1 MVVPQSELE
10 QRESYKNSNCRS
22 YNPVGCSQIRRLG
35 AHCQG
40 LTAEDQ
46 WSKAEA
52 QIYINALKM
61 KAAKL
66 VIESFC
72 WVKKPKSVHL
82 QTENVT
88 ALSLLVKMGGTGSP
102 ELNEISKEIWEYLIE
117 NKITLTAEYLS
128 SSQNIQAD
136 SESRHSK
143 DSSEWELCPQTFA
156 SITQIMGTPS
166 ADLFASHLLH
176 QLPRYISWKLD
187 PCCMTVATLQQKW
200 THMFPYAF
208 PQFSLIGKVLRK
220 IEEDRVTAILITP
233 TWQSQLWYP
242 LFLKVTKKKS
252 DLTSTQKHP
261 PHKPSRVKSPTHRIG
276 ELKTSDM
283 INFKQQIA
291 EGISEKVDQK
301 CQKGKYTS
309 LLRVGLE

>member
-10 QRESYKNSNCRS
+10 QRETYKNSNCRN
-22 YNPVGCSQIRRLG
+22 YNPVGCSEIRRLG

-40 LTAEDQ
+40 LTAADQ

-82 QTENVT
+82 QTDNVT
-88 ALSLLVKMGGTGSP
+88 ALSLLVKMGGTRSA

-117 NKITLTAEYLS
+117 NKITHTAEYLP

-143 DSSEWELCPQTFA
+143 DSSEWKLCPQTFA
-156 SITQIMGTPS
+156 RITQIMGTPS
-166 ADLFASHLLH
+166 ADLFAPHL
-176 QLPRYISWKLD
+176 
-187 PCCMTVATLQQKW
+187 CG
-200 THMFPYAF
+200 HMFPYAF
-208 PQFSLIGKVLRK
+208 RQFSLIGKVLRK
-220 IEEDRVTAILITP
+220 IQEDRVTAILITP

-242 LFLKVTKKKS
+242 LFLKMSIKNPILLPPKKTLLMNPQES
-252 DLTSTQKHP
+252 NHP
-261 PHKPSRVKSPTHRIG
+261 LI
-276 ELKTSDM
+276 EL
-283 INFKQQIA
+283 
-291 EGISEKVDQK
+291 G
-301 CQKGKYTS
+301 S
-309 LLRVGLE
+309 LRLAT